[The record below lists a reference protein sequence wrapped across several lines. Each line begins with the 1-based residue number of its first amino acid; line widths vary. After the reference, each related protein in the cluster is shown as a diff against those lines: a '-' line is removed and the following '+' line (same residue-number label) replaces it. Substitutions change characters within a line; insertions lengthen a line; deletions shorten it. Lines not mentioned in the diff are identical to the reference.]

1 MIKNNY
7 LIDKAI
13 TVKFNTYTIQTC
25 IYIFIYFWCMI
36 MCMSLLKDKLLV
48 VATDLFQTRGINST
62 GVDTIVAVAG
72 TTKMTLYKYFG
83 SKEDLILAVL
93 KKGHQDFQDWLDE
106 KLNASSKKP
115 ADKIQQLFDYIE
127 EWVSSPEFIGV
138 GFIKASAEF
147 PNEENP
153 IHQLSSQQSREF
165 RQFISKLASQASIKD
180 ADGLALQL
188 SLLFEGAVQ
197 AEQMKRGSGAIKY
210 AKKAAKILIDG
221 AIKT

>member
-1 MIKNNY
+1 M
-7 LIDKAI
+7 
-13 TVKFNTYTIQTC
+13 TV
-25 IYIFIYFWCMI
+25 
-36 MCMSLLKDKLLV
+36 LKDKLLA

-62 GVDTIVAVAG
+62 GVDTIVSVAG

-83 SKEDLILAVL
+83 SKEDLVLEVL
-93 KKGHQDFQDWLDE
+93 KKGHADFQAWIDE
-106 KLNASSKKP
+106 KLNTSSKKP
-115 ADKIQQLFDYIE
+115 ADKIQQLFDCIE
-127 EWVSSPEFIGV
+127 EWVSSPAFIGV

-147 PNEENP
+147 PNEQNP

-165 RQFISKLASQASIKD
+165 RQFIGQLAKEANIKD

-188 SLLFEGAVQ
+188 SLLFEGSMQ

-221 AIKT
+221 AIKS

>member
-1 MIKNNY
+1 
-7 LIDKAI
+7 
-13 TVKFNTYTIQTC
+13 
-25 IYIFIYFWCMI
+25 
-36 MCMSLLKDKLLV
+36 MSALKDKILEV
-48 VATDLFQTRGINST
+48 STDLFQTRGINST

-72 TTKMTLYKYFG
+72 TTKMTLYKYFRT
-83 SKEDLILAVL
+83 KEDLILEVL
-93 KKGHQDFQDWLDE
+93 KKSQSDFQLWLDE
-106 KLNASSKKP
+106 KLVSNSKKP
-115 ADKIQQLFDYIE
+115 TDKIQQLFDYIE
-127 EWVSSPEFIGV
+127 EWVTSPGFMGM

-153 IHQLSSQQSREF
+153 IHKLSSQQSREF
-165 RQFISKLASQASIKD
+165 RQYIGKLASEANIKD

-221 AIKT
+221 AIKA

>member
-1 MIKNNY
+1 
-7 LIDKAI
+7 
-13 TVKFNTYTIQTC
+13 
-25 IYIFIYFWCMI
+25 
-36 MCMSLLKDKLLV
+36 MSNLKDKILT
-48 VATDLFQTRGINST
+48 VAIDLFHTRGINST
-62 GVDTIVAVAG
+62 GVDTVVAVAG

-83 SKEDLILAVL
+83 SKEELILEVL
-93 KKGHQDFQDWLDE
+93 RKGNHDFQTWLE
-106 KLNASSKKP
+106 ENLSINSKKP
-115 ADKIQQLFDYIE
+115 SDKIQHLFDYIE
-127 EWVSSPEFIGV
+127 KWVTSPEFIGV

-165 RQFISKLASQASIKD
+165 RQFIGKLAKDANIKD

-221 AIKT
+221 AIKH

>member
-1 MIKNNY
+1 
-7 LIDKAI
+7 
-13 TVKFNTYTIQTC
+13 
-25 IYIFIYFWCMI
+25 
-36 MCMSLLKDKLLV
+36 MSMLKDKILV
-48 VATDLFQTRGINST
+48 TATDLFQTRGINST

-72 TTKMTLYKYFG
+72 TTKMTLYKYFN
-83 SKEDLILAVL
+83 SKEELILEVL
-93 KKGHQDFQDWLDE
+93 NKSQQDFQSWLDD
-106 KLNASSKKP
+106 KLSANTKKP
-115 ADKIQQLFDYIE
+115 NEKIQKLFEFIE
-127 EWVSSPEFIGV
+127 EWITSPNFSGM

-153 IHQLSSQQSREF
+153 IHQLSSKQSRDF
-165 RQFISKLASQASIKD
+165 RQFIASLATDALIKD

-221 AIKT
+221 ASKL